1 MLKLLKMTLR
11 NRSKIK
17 ILKLKMSS
25 PKLMPARRRLKPR
38 LMPPRKISREISKLS
53 KVKLKPRL
61 KLQIPSLIR
70 KSAS

>member
-1 MLKLLKMTLR
+1 MALR

-25 PKLMPARRRLKPR
+25 PKLMPVRRRLKAR
-38 LMPPRKISREISKLS
+38 LMPPRKRSREVLKLL
-53 KVKLKPRL
+53 KMKLIPRL
-61 KLQIPSLIR
+61 KLQIPSLII